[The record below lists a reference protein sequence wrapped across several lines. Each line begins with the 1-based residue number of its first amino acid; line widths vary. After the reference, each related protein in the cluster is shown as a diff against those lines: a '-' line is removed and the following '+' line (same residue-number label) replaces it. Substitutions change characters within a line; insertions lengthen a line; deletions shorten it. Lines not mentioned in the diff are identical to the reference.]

1 MSTTTMKLNE
11 DEIAT
16 RIEHGHMRRMGHL
29 ENYFALLQ
37 RQELYANFIIGCK
50 LNRGISYAELAAALR
65 VVVLANPIM
74 VHTIVPPEGVTDI
87 KGYYTSKE
95 YLSKPR
101 PEHDYMAV
109 LDKVDLSDVVINEQ
123 SEYRNIIEKAE
134 VQFRM
139 DDCVVTPALS
149 ELLSQICIPA
159 YSPDKPNWRLLC
171 LRNGDDDRFDTIIFI
186 SNHCCADAMTGINL
200 FRDIAK
206 AINAGVEP
214 SEDLV
219 VVDYSRDQSKM
230 GKIPAPI
237 NERVNYVP
245 SLLVF
250 IWLLITTLFNGIL
263 NFKTGTPE
271 TCHITASEPQEG
283 FQEFVR
289 FTPKEVDEIRM
300 RVREQGCTIT
310 SMLQAALLVTMQ
322 DHGVFANRKLLEQ
335 SFDVTVPNDA
345 RKMLPEELSQDQYRY
360 GANVG
365 GLHYSYLISSFQRKK
380 FWDLARYYTGV
391 LKNGDYMVGLG
402 SLMMDMI
409 TSSQNIDAMIA
420 DSYLNKRRGG
430 IILSN
435 VGVIDTDD
443 SGKDDSACAL
453 QIEDLLFAQNLG
465 VLNFSY
471 AVNIV
476 TTRSGGMALCMSAV
490 AGSVRDR
497 SDFSRIASE
506 LKQLVLDETE

>member
-250 IWLLITTLFNGIL
+250 IWLLITTLFNLSLI
-263 NFKTGTPE
+263 
-271 TCHITASEPQEG
+271 HI
-283 FQEFVR
+283 
-289 FTPKEVDEIRM
+289 
-300 RVREQGCTIT
+300 
-310 SMLQAALLVTMQ
+310 
-322 DHGVFANRKLLEQ
+322 
-335 SFDVTVPNDA
+335 
-345 RKMLPEELSQDQYRY
+345 
-360 GANVG
+360 
-365 GLHYSYLISSFQRKK
+365 
-380 FWDLARYYTGV
+380 
-391 LKNGDYMVGLG
+391 
-402 SLMMDMI
+402 
-409 TSSQNIDAMIA
+409 
-420 DSYLNKRRGG
+420 
-430 IILSN
+430 
-435 VGVIDTDD
+435 
-443 SGKDDSACAL
+443 
-453 QIEDLLFAQNLG
+453 
-465 VLNFSY
+465 
-471 AVNIV
+471 
-476 TTRSGGMALCMSAV
+476 
-490 AGSVRDR
+490 
-497 SDFSRIASE
+497 
-506 LKQLVLDETE
+506 